1 VEAGIAVFVLLLAG
15 YALVANGLDR
25 VSLGPAVVFV
35 VIGLVLGPDVL
46 AILDLEVESE
56 TVELLAEITLAF
68 VLFTDA
74 STVDLAGLRRD
85 AGLVGRLLGVG
96 LLLTIAVGGVIA
108 QLVFP
113 ELPLATALLIGAI
126 LAPTD
131 AALGLPVVANPAVP
145 TRIRRILNVE
155 SGLNDGIATPFV
167 LLFIALATAS
177 GGTEGRRLAEALV
190 EIGIATVVG
199 VAVGGLG
206 GVFLLAADRRRLT
219 SELSRQIAVLA
230 LALGGYV
237 ASVALGG
244 NGFIAAFVAGLAF
257 GGATR
262 RSEARAE
269 LFSETAGIL
278 LSIGVWTVF
287 GAAFV
292 GSLLLK
298 LDDLRPILYATLS
311 LTVVRMLP
319 VAVALIGSRLAL
331 PTVAF
336 IGWFGPRGLASIVF
350 GILALDALT
359 EAGVAGTTLAA
370 TVAWTV
376 LLSVM
381 AHGLTA
387 GPLATRYGRWIDA
400 RRETVGFPLP
410 EFEGPSELRPSPR
423 STWIRRSAVS
433 GQAAVA
439 ESEGIPRP

>member
-1 VEAGIAVFVLLLAG
+1 M
-15 YALVANGLDR
+15 
-25 VSLGPAVVFV
+25 
-35 VIGLVLGPDVL
+35 
-46 AILDLEVESE
+46 
-56 TVELLAEITLAF
+56 
-68 VLFTDA
+68 
-74 STVDLAGLRRD
+74 
-85 AGLVGRLLGVG
+85 
-96 LLLTIAVGGVIA
+96 
-108 QLVFP
+108 
-113 ELPLATALLIGAI
+113 
-126 LAPTD
+126 
-131 AALGLPVVANPAVP
+131 
-145 TRIRRILNVE
+145 
-155 SGLNDGIATPFV
+155 
-167 LLFIALATAS
+167 
-177 GGTEGRRLAEALV
+177 
-190 EIGIATVVG
+190 
-199 VAVGGLG
+199 
-206 GVFLLAADRRRLT
+206 T

-292 GSLLLK
+292 GSLLRE
-298 LDDLRPILYATLS
+298 LDDLRPILYADPQPD
-311 LTVVRMLP
+311 RRPDAP
-319 VAVALIGSRLAL
+319 VAVSLIGSRLAL

-359 EAGVAGTTLAA
+359 NAGVAGTTLAA

-376 LLSVM
+376 LLSVL

-400 RRETVGFPLP
+400 RRGTAGYPLP
-410 EFEGPSELRPSPR
+410 EFEGPAELRPSPR
-423 STWIRRSAVS
+423 STWIRRNAVS
-433 GQAAVA
+433 EQPALA
-439 ESEGIPRP
+439 ESEAVRRP